1 MDGYR
6 TRREFLA
13 LGGAVAAT
21 VTAGCQ
27 GDSGDRTAT
36 ENDTET
42 GTSGE
47 TTGPTDRTNPG
58 GTTAPDPGTATPSL
72 SDLSVSADRL
82 ATGFTSP
89 VAVAVPRPGERYV
102 VDQPGQIYRHTD
114 GDLDSEPFLDLSDRM
129 VPVSGY
135 TEQGLLGLAFHPEF
149 PTNGRFFVRYSAP
162 PRAGTPRGYSHTFVL
177 SEFRADTETGG
188 AATETGGAD
197 PDSER
202 TVLEIP
208 QPQRNHNAGAI
219 TFGPDGYLYVAV
231 GDGGGANDAGN
242 GHVAD
247 WYDAVDGG
255 NGQDVTENLLGSILR
270 IDVDGEAAATPADAG
285 ENTRDYAIPEDNPL
299 VGREGLDEQFA
310 WGFRNPW
317 RFSFG
322 PDGRLFVAD
331 VGQNQYEEVN
341 VVERGG
347 NYGWNVREGT
357 HCFQADDCP
366 SESPEGRP
374 LRDPVVEYPHGGQPV
389 SGIAVVGGYLYGGNE
404 LPAFRDLYVF
414 ADWQAGGRLFAA
426 RETDD
431 GLWPTATVSV
441 DSEAQFGPK
450 VLSFG
455 RTPAGELLVCTTA
468 ETEVTGSTGSLFR
481 LRSA

>member
-1 MDGYR
+1 MDDRAY
-6 TRREFLA
+6 TRRGALVSGLVA
-13 LGGAVAAT
+13 LGAL
-21 VTAGCQ
+21 AGCSTD
-27 GDSGDRTAT
+27 GGGS
-36 ENDTET
+36 
-42 GTSGE
+42 GTSTPTPGQETASPDAGDGE
-47 TTGPTDRTNPG
+47 
-58 GTTAPDPGTATPSL
+58 
-72 SDLSVSADRL
+72 VSIAGSEL
-82 ATGFTSP
+82 ASGFTSP
-89 VAVAVPRPGERYV
+89 VGVESPGDGRHYV
-102 VDQPGQIYRHTD
+102 VDQPGRIEVVAD
-114 GDLDSEPFLDLSDRM
+114 GEVREQPLLDLTSRTVD
-129 VPVSGY
+129 VSGY
-135 TEQGLLGLAFHPEF
+135 SERGVLGLAFHPDYAD
-149 PTNGRFFVRYSAP
+149 NGRMFVRYSAP
-162 PRAGTPRGYSHTFVL
+162 SREGTPDAYSHTFVL
-177 SEFRADTETGG
+177 AEFS
-188 AATETGGAD
+188 AD
-197 PDSER
+197 PARATADLDSER
-202 TVLEIP
+202 TILEIP
-208 QPQRNHNAGAI
+208 QPQGNHNAGAVV
-219 TFGPDGYLYVAV
+219 FGPDEYLYVAT
-231 GDGGGANDAGN
+231 GDGGAANDQGQ

-255 NGQDVTENLLGSILR
+255 NGQDLRQNLLGSILR
-270 IDVDGEAAATPADAG
+270 IDVDETEDGRP
-285 ENTRDYAIPEDNPL
+285 YAIPDDNPL
-299 VGREGLDEQFA
+299 VGEPGLAEQYA

-317 RFSFG
+317 RFSVG

-331 VGQNQYEEVN
+331 VGQNQYEEVD

-366 SESPEGRP
+366 SESPDGRP

-441 DSEAQFGPK
+441 DSEVGFGPK